1 MPLSESSS
9 RRLVST
15 FVSTSHNAVHRTCSF
30 CSNALRLDQPIPLA
44 PIKPTRNC
52 PTDAIVSENGK
63 RLVAANKED
72 VLRKFLRFI
81 LDSIIDT
88 LKKEVTFKLNV
99 IKYLGLT
106 DKSSFSISKNN
117 LKANNFIKSIIL
129 MVWEHTVFA
138 NFAERRQCSIGGFYG
153 F

>member
-44 PIKPTRNC
+44 PIKHTRNC

-72 VLRKFLRFI
+72 VFRTCLRFI
-81 LDSIIDT
+81 LDSIIVT
-88 LKKEVTFKLNV
+88 LKKRSHILAKCNKIF
-99 IKYLGLT
+99 GL
-106 DKSSFSISKNN
+106 D
-117 LKANNFIKSIIL
+117 
-129 MVWEHTVFA
+129 
-138 NFAERRQCSIGGFYG
+138 G
-153 F
+153 